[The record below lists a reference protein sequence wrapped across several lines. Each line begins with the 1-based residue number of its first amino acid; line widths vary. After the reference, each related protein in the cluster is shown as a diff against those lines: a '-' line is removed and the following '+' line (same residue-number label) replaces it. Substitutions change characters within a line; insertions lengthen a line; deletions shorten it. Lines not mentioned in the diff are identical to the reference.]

1 MKNIESVNAHDA
13 GKLAYAITLA
23 LQGIRE
29 NSFESIAAA
38 IDDLDHA
45 LWLLGTTQEEVE
57 SELEEAELQ

>member
-1 MKNIESVNAHDA
+1 MKNIEPVNAYDA
-13 GKLAYAITLA
+13 GKLAYAIVLA

-29 NSFESIAAA
+29 NSFESISAA

-57 SELEEAELQ
+57 SELEETELQ